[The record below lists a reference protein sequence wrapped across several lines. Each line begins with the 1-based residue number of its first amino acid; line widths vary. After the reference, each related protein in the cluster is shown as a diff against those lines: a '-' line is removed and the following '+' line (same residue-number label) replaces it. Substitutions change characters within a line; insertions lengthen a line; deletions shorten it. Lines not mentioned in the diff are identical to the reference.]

1 MGVGGGIILKWI
13 LNRMRWCGLD
23 LCDSGQRQ
31 GMGCCESGLQ
41 SSGSIKCRE
50 FLDYL
55 GTIIC
60 FSVRILLHGVGSLV
74 SQSVGKFIACSAV
87 CLFHFQDAKIEI
99 EAIAVVGEIVDS
111 TS

>member
-1 MGVGGGIILKWI
+1 MGGRIILKWI

-31 GMGCCESGLQ
+31 GVGCCERGLQ

-60 FSVRILLHGVGSLV
+60 FSARILLHGVSSLV
-74 SQSVGKFIACSAV
+74 TQSVSQLV
-87 CLFHFQDAKIEI
+87 
-99 EAIAVVGEIVDS
+99 S
-111 TS
+111 S